1 MIKSDVVASPS
12 STCSYHEEE
21 TTVSWRAISI
31 NFAVVRGEAKKYL
44 VGFCEY
50 NTFECQR
57 VPLEEF
63 GRCSRR
69 VRYSAKKHA
78 RNLHRI
84 TGDLVVPVMRVGANE
99 SSSMSGTFSGEERDV
114 RMGRR
119 SEDLLDGGG
128 SDKTQDPARLL
139 SGYILSRLGSA
150 PVTHDRRVTLL
161 FFMSS
166 PPSAIVPQPAPA
178 LNLPVEILS
187 VVFVEVV
194 EPRSADWLDII
205 NRRRNLLY
213 VCRDWRAV
221 AAGLPLLWSRLYFAL
236 SVLPDFLRECLRK
249 AGQTAD
255 LFVEI
260 NPHPFQV
267 IYDNGPLRE
276 LKIPSFE
283 DFLTKSVELL
293 RGVFPHTDKTPS
305 LRGDGAGEPVPGGT
319 PVLSPSYGQQLL
331 RGYGTSDA
339 PCLSPMWTSPT
350 LYDCLA
356 SLTLHDFHG
365 LNWHHLRG
373 VLHGNRTL
381 SQFADVGSL
390 LQQLFP
396 NIWRRGHAERDPAVL
411 DVPHD
416 MGSFFR
422 SATNIW
428 LDAWGFRG
436 NELAVVVALCMNAR
450 VLDLRECRPSVFTA
464 LQSLA
469 AVPSFSLPRLEL
481 LKITGPLSTE
491 EASQLV
497 QSPFPED
504 LVVSEWVLGNSGPSE
519 VKNWIFF
526 DYSAFG
532 EGIYDVW
539 KEPPLSC
546 LQLRRVRILE
556 GRPYDEH
563 WRAVLATIDV
573 VSLYRLALTS
583 RALFSVVMAHVRASQ
598 PPSGTSEENLVGGP
612 SDSLSGLPV
621 ELFRLILPCLKLA
634 DRMALSRTSRK
645 FGALVTRELQAGVN
659 RILVRFG
666 LCPAEIRASLI
677 SWIIPLALTT
687 WSFARHE
694 RPIILFCV
702 FSTFA
707 TGYDGFEKFLNNLN
721 YPEGFDDSMKF
732 AASNENTDH
741 LFGAITHYGAWFGYP
756 RTSMASVTM
765 PNRECIDFED
775 PETEDRLLACSDHF
789 ESHFSLRFHLDN
801 VHRCGFSWECP
812 MTARSTADR
821 GCLSL
826 FFSSLPMGSTERPD
840 TAYPTVSAMSW
851 SLGGRVCPLGGMHL
865 LRKEGVDELR
875 RRRKMEIDSGSLSEK
890 NLKIEALADRFFYYP
905 YMLYKSGARHPVL
918 SIHVCVFLCQ
928 RLATDALKR
937 SKSFLA
943 NAVHGADI
951 AATRDGSLKGA
962 SFWSFKRCEDFAVNR
977 ECPWRFSVR
986 PYTGAIFGR
995 AELVEHHGAPMET
1008 DWFSPTFAGVSYPAI
1023 EGCFYVSI
1031 VAWVGAGITLGSGDY
1046 LELDV
1051 SFRFSKSDTSQW
1063 GTKTLHR
1070 TTPITVADV
1079 YRLSPHDLDVKSPD
1093 YVCDRDP
1100 KLGCPMCQYTPSP
1113 LIYSYRYFQ
1122 YVEGETRSLAF
1133 IRYPDDL
1140 VATRDRASA
1149 RGSRFSFK
1157 DLTASS
1163 VASICGARYS
1173 LADRNAFNVIF
1184 SAKCVSMLPMKDKNS
1199 VAVQLGC
1206 PEDASCAV
1214 VDIWKG
1220 QLRALREIIERDTA
1234 DALKWQPNF
1243 RMAYVRVRGF
1253 ASLPYV
1259 DEEYRTKDT
1268 FWVNFV
1274 AKITNHYSEVG
1285 HMYDDLLVMLREGR
1299 IVDTVV
1305 WFQRFDIARNNRDAM
1320 GLHYYLVA
1328 RRVRSLADSEFPRK
1342 GVSTREGVS
1351 GCVSGTFAAT
1361 QPPHRSECQGMVI
1374 SPLPVPVSYHHVVT
1388 RPVRPTVADSTVDQD
1403 FAPTRDRSERSTS
1416 VFSYKSV
1423 RDENDATPFA
1433 RGGLEPHVPSLFGEI
1448 DRVALRN
1455 TIIWSESDLEDG
1467 VKCSWFENE
1476 SMGMVFEDGCI
1487 YIRYTGNELMGRDI
1501 DDVEMGSLV
1510 GTWVVM
1516 ERRELEGVGKLCREY
1531 KLLANFLVLLRTS
1544 ADEVKG
1550 AGPPVTHPTSPV
1562 MLSRM
1567 CSYGHRTVALA
1578 LYDFDFA
1585 AVRQCSVSRGS
1596 RYSFKAL
1603 PELDTEVD
1611 VECKEF
1617 QWDYVGNV
1625 FGEVA
1630 FAYDSNSQMTVV
1642 HLRCPAG
1649 VSCALVDMWNMQVSA
1664 LRHVVESDT
1673 IQWGGVITKSFLEN
1687 DGIPS
1692 GSESNSNPTEVVVRT
1707 RLVQG
1712 FAEKLEIGSLVACKV
1727 TLNRFHKNES
1737 SRDNLE
1743 RTVYERDFSA
1753 VATACTLAKA
1763 PVAAVNLCGGART
1776 LSSSV
1781 TMLANLKASRV
1792 SLAKTVYNRDFFAV
1806 RERTDGFESVYDFKS
1821 NISAEIELHCE
1832 ERKLL
1837 PEFRTLAFGEIRQVH
1852 SVLMATRGLKDDQTY
1867 YIRLG
1872 PPTNATCK
1880 SINLYR
1886 KQLGT
1891 LRNII
1896 DADELTLPGKVVDCW
1911 FYVVRE
1917 DICLHP
1923 KKGHFYIVIRPTT
1936 EGESAAVKE
1945 LYDVPEVVG
1954 KILCCKLVLERR
1966 DHHPAGG
1973 VVKGYELA
1981 VVESTLYDP
1990 DEIPRHLEQAGRLAL
2005 TAVEYGVDFAAVRE
2019 SSGKTGCNFCFL
2031 EDDPLLPGWEHQPRR
2046 MSRINILV
2054 GEVDW
2059 VSEPRWCYFEVS
2071 CQVICLRVR
2080 APSNSACEGKRVYGE
2095 QLRGLRGI
2103 LDADSDLD
2111 GNVGDSWLDLSACF
2125 DGCGPKDDCFY
2136 VLFRHC
2142 RAERSDRVRSLIAGE
2157 GIAFCCT
2164 MKRLDKNVGKT
2175 RNYCM
2180 WALDFQKGDFLFPTS
2195 IGGCGTQP
2203 CGGVPSV
2210 RKLVLAVA

>member
-1 MIKSDVVASPS
+1 
-12 STCSYHEEE
+12 
-21 TTVSWRAISI
+21 
-31 NFAVVRGEAKKYL
+31 
-44 VGFCEY
+44 
-50 NTFECQR
+50 
-57 VPLEEF
+57 
-63 GRCSRR
+63 
-69 VRYSAKKHA
+69 
-78 RNLHRI
+78 
-84 TGDLVVPVMRVGANE
+84 
-99 SSSMSGTFSGEERDV
+99 
-114 RMGRR
+114 
-119 SEDLLDGGG
+119 
-128 SDKTQDPARLL
+128 
-139 SGYILSRLGSA
+139 
-150 PVTHDRRVTLL
+150 
-161 FFMSS
+161 MSS

-293 RGVFPHTDKTPS
+293 RGVFPHVRSLTISDGQNSQLYAVMGLVNQFQAGRLSS
-305 LRGDGAGEPVPGGT
+305 LRVTASSYSVGTEPVMPPGMRLT
-319 PVLSPSYGQQLL
+319 HLSLGS
-331 RGYGTSDA
+331 
-339 PCLSPMWTSPT
+339 LSPMWTSPT

-381 SQFADVGSL
+381 SQLQMSEVYCNNYSRTSGVAVMPNVSFLSL
-390 LQQLFP
+390 SYR
-396 NIWRRGHAERDPAVL
+396 RRGDENRRFLAAIVLPTLHRLDVELEGDPAVL

-519 VKNWIFF
+519 VKNWSFVDGELRMMSFF

-539 KEPPLSC
+539 KEPPLSVYNYAA
-546 LQLRRVRILE
+546 VRILE

-598 PPSGTSEENLVGGP
+598 PPSGTSEE
-612 SDSLSGLPV
+612 SLPV

-666 LCPAEIRASLI
+666 LCPAEIRFMQSATMTVLCGQC
-677 SWIIPLALTT
+677 IPYLLDY
-687 WSFARHE
+687 SS
-694 RPIILFCV
+694 RPYHLEFCAPRATYHSV
-702 FSTFA
+702 LRFFTFA

-732 AASNENTDH
+732 AASNENTEFVRVARSITDSALDSVTYSPFSH

-905 YMLYKSGARHPVL
+905 YMFDSL
-918 SIHVCVFLCQ
+918 
-928 RLATDALKR
+928 TDALKR

-995 AELVEHHGAPMET
+995 AELVEHHGTRVVVRLGRPSNAGCQLRFLYDAQLAQLKQMVDHDHDCSGAPMET

-1063 GTKTLHR
+1063 GTKDYT
-1070 TTPITVADV
+1070 ITVADV

-1093 YVCDRDP
+1093 Y
-1100 KLGCPMCQYTPSP
+1100 
-1113 LIYSYRYFQ
+1113 Q

-1163 VASICGARYS
+1163 VASSAEPGIVWPTGTKCGSKKRFQCH
-1173 LADRNAFNVIF
+1173 LFGEVRF
-1184 SAKCVSMLPMKDKNS
+1184 MLPMKDKNS

-1234 DALKWQPNF
+1234 DANGVCAGSW
-1243 RMAYVRVRGF
+1243 F

-1328 RRVRSLADSEFPRK
+1328 RRVRSLADKFRLGKASVA
-1342 GVSTREGVS
+1342 VSREPS
-1351 GCVSGTFAAT
+1351 QRRSRPTDLSARGCT
-1361 QPPHRSECQGMVI
+1361 Q
-1374 SPLPVPVSYHHVVT
+1374 
-1388 RPVRPTVADSTVDQD
+1388 PTVADSTVDQD

-1630 FAYDSNSQMTVV
+1630 FAYDSGFRALSSICGTCKCQ
-1642 HLRCPAG
+1642 P
-1649 VSCALVDMWNMQVSA
+1649 CATSSKVTLYNG
-1664 LRHVVESDT
+1664 
-1673 IQWGGVITKSFLEN
+1673 GGVITKSFLEN

-1872 PPTNATCK
+1872 PPTNATSRYLEK
-1880 SINLYR
+1880 YYR
-1886 KQLGT
+1886 RRRAHLGP
-1891 LRNII
+1891 
-1896 DADELTLPGKVVDCW
+1896 DGQKPGKVVDCW

-2203 CGGVPSV
+2203 CGWC
-2210 RKLVLAVA
+2210 A